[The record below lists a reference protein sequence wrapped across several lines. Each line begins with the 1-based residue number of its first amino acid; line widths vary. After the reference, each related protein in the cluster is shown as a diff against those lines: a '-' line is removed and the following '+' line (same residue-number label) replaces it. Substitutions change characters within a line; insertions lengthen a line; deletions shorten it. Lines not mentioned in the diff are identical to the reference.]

1 LVPWEWFNGELVKW
15 LNYITAAE
23 KDSPYN
29 PGGPN
34 KQIYQSVFIFSLSQ
48 ERAQSL

>member
-1 LVPWEWFNGELVKW
+1 MVMW
-15 LNYITAAE
+15 LNYTAVAG
-23 KDSPYN
+23 KNSPYN

-34 KQIYQSVFIFSLSQ
+34 KHIYQSVFLFSLSQ